1 MKDDQTPQEKLLQLA
16 ARQAA
21 QQGKSVARYLRE
33 LQAAFARQE
42 RQERQEKDAARDTT
56 PSQQKTREKY
66 VTLTRGEVARL
77 FAQMT
82 DERDRVL
89 FAAMYYFGLRASEVG
104 LLRREHVNF
113 TTRQIHIPRLK
124 SGVAGEKVMTTEY
137 LRLLR
142 DYVGN
147 RSDSLPYLFP
157 SRNARPVSRQR
168 IDRLF
173 RMYAEQAN
181 ISLHKRHSHC
191 LRHSIAAHLLDAGHT
206 LEDVQDHLGHKSIHS
221 TVVYSKVSS
230 ESSGSSPKRKP
241 ITIRIQ
247 HSRISG
253 TVVRVT
259 KKPV

>member
-1 MKDDQTPQEKLLQLA
+1 MKDDQTPQEKILQLA
-16 ARQAA
+16 TRQAA
-21 QQGKSVARYLRE
+21 RQGKSVARYLRE
-33 LQAAFARQE
+33 LQAVFARQE
-42 RQERQEKDAARDTT
+42 REEKDAAQRIA
-56 PSQQKTREKY
+56 PPQQKTRERY
-66 VTLTRGEVARL
+66 VTLTRGEVERL

-113 TTRQIHIPRLK
+113 TTRQIYIPRLK

-142 DYVGN
+142 DYVRN
-147 RSDSLPYLFP
+147 RTDGLPYLFP

-230 ESSGSSPKRKP
+230 LSSPKRKP
-241 ITIRIQ
+241 ITICIQ

-259 KKPV
+259 KKPEHS

>member
-33 LQAAFARQE
+33 LQAALARQE
-42 RQERQEKDAARDTT
+42 HQEKDAARDTA
-56 PSQQKTREKY
+56 PSQHKTREKY

-221 TVVYSKVSS
+221 TVVYSRVSS
-230 ESSGSSPKRKP
+230 VSSRSSPKRKP

-247 HSRISG
+247 HTRISG

-259 KKPV
+259 KKPEHS

>member
-1 MKDDQTPQEKLLQLA
+1 MKDDQTPQEKILQLA
-16 ARQAA
+16 TRQAA
-21 QQGKSVARYLRE
+21 RQGKSVARYLRE
-33 LQAAFARQE
+33 LQAVFARQE
-42 RQERQEKDAARDTT
+42 REEKDAAQRIA
-56 PSQQKTREKY
+56 PPQQKTRERY
-66 VTLTRGEVARL
+66 VTLTRGEVERL

-113 TTRQIHIPRLK
+113 TTRRIYIPRLK

-142 DYVGN
+142 DYVRN
-147 RSDSLPYLFP
+147 RTDGLPYLFP

-230 ESSGSSPKRKP
+230 LSSPKRKP
-241 ITIRIQ
+241 ITICIQ

-259 KKPV
+259 KKPEHS